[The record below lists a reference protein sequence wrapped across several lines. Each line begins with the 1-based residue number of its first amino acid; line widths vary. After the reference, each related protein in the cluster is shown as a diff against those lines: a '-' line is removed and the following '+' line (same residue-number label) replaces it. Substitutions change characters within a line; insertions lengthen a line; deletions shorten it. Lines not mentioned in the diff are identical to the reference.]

1 MAPSRAKTVRQI
13 EEPKGK
19 HICQGGNPDAF
30 YSEHPAWCFRFCD
43 NAMWCLSNDLFWNE
57 ILPKLKSWETMT
69 WWEILLVDKKN
80 NHSIDVNLLNKVAR
94 DRLVEL
100 HIEAEAI
107 VSMRLSATHRLYGY
121 MTDKVFNILWFDD
134 KHGDNSQCVC
144 RSEKKHK

>member
-1 MAPSRAKTVRQI
+1 M
-13 EEPKGK
+13 
-19 HICQGGNPDAF
+19 
-30 YSEHPAWCFRFCD
+30 
-43 NAMWCLSNDLFWNE
+43 
-57 ILPKLKSWETMT
+57 
-69 WWEILLVDKKN
+69 VDKKN